1 MTLEKS
7 DFHKIDLL
15 LKYILAVAGQED
27 WESRELG
34 PIHLI
39 KYLYLADLAYA
50 ERKDGETFTGLTW
63 TFHHF
68 GPWSVEAY
76 KRIEP
81 VITEIGAKEKT
92 ISHPRY
98 EEDIIRWSVQD
109 DQLYADLESQLPLV
123 IVASIK
129 QAVHQFGS
137 DTESL
142 LQYVYTTWPMLTA
155 APEETLD
162 FRPPDHIKT
171 KYEQAPS
178 PLPSKASSDD
188 KAKRKEALR
197 SIRERLKAKV
207 KSKEGRRILRS
218 TPPRYDEVFFEGVKW
233 LDSLAGKPIE
243 PVKGTARFSS
253 DIWKSKARFDP
264 DIS

>member
-1 MTLEKS
+1 
-7 DFHKIDLL
+7 
-15 LKYILAVAGQED
+15 
-27 WESRELG
+27 
-34 PIHLI
+34 
-39 KYLYLADLAYA
+39 
-50 ERKDGETFTGLTW
+50 
-63 TFHHF
+63 
-68 GPWSVEAY
+68 
-76 KRIEP
+76 
-81 VITEIGAKEKT
+81 
-92 ISHPRY
+92 
-98 EEDIIRWSVQD
+98 
-109 DQLYADLESQLPLV
+109 
-123 IVASIK
+123 
-129 QAVHQFGS
+129 
-137 DTESL
+137 
-142 LQYVYTTWPMLTA
+142 MLTA

-207 KSKEGRRILRS
+207 KSKEGKRILRS

-233 LDSLAGKPIE
+233 LESLAGKPIE

-253 DIWKSKARFDP
+253 DIWKSKARFDS